1 MLFGVCGSVEHGG
14 GGVVDL
20 ACGSI
25 SGLVKAGFSKGYV
38 RALLFAL
45 CLSIV
50 VLSVRKC
57 NSGYFA

>member
-1 MLFGVCGSVEHGG
+1 MCVVLIVEHGG
-14 GGVVDL
+14 VVEL

-25 SGLVKAGFSKGYV
+25 SRSDETGSSKGYV

-45 CLSIV
+45 CLSID